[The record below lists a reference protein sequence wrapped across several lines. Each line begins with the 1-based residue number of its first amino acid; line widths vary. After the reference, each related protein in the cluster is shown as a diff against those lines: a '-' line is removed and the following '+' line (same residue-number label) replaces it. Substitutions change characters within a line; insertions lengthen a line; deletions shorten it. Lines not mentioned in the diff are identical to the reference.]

1 MADFATATCYRSFT
15 TTTPSPGSLDMS
27 TRPKILLVEDTVPL
41 AHTYQEYLRQQ
52 PYDITH
58 VETGGDALDQIANG
72 SPDMLL
78 LDLELPD
85 MNGMEILKHL
95 SENEIPIPVVV
106 ITAHGSIGIAVSA
119 MQAGAKDFLV
129 KPFSA
134 DRLRVTVAN
143 TIEAAQLAGIVADYR
158 EKIDRDSFGDFVGR
172 SLAMQ
177 NLYRILESA
186 APSDATVFLTGESGT
201 GKELC
206 ANAIHQYSRRARA
219 TLVAINCGA
228 IPDELMESELFG
240 HVRGAFTGA
249 TQDRVGAVE
258 AADGGTL
265 FLDEICEMKLD
276 LQVKL
281 LRFLQSQ
288 EFMRVGETKKR
299 TVNARIVCATNRDP
313 HLEVREGRLRED
325 LFYRL
330 HVVPVGVPPL
340 RDRDDDPLILAEHFL
355 NDYAKQERKTFDGF
369 SREAAAA
376 IVAYDWPG
384 NVRELQNV
392 IRNMVV
398 MNSGG
403 EISPATLPPQIATLA
418 PGGVA
423 SGESGGATHRPSAG
437 LASAESAQM
446 PNKPSEIR
454 ALEDIER
461 DAIEHA
467 IELCDGNVRMAA
479 TYLEVSPATLYRKR
493 AKWDDAASE

>member
-1 MADFATATCYRSFT
+1 
-15 TTTPSPGSLDMS
+15 MS

-58 VETGGDALDQIANG
+58 VETGGDGLDQIANG

-206 ANAIHQYSRRARA
+206 ANAIHQYSRRSRH
-219 TLVAINCGA
+219 TLVPINCGA

-288 EFMRVGETKKR
+288 EFMRVGESKARNVST
-299 TVNARIVCATNRDP
+299 RIVCATNRDP

-330 HVVPVGVPPL
+330 HVVPVSVPPL

-355 NDYAKQERKTFDGF
+355 ADYTQQERKNFTGF
-369 SREAAAA
+369 SRDAAAA

-392 IRNMVV
+392 IRNLVV
-398 MNSGG
+398 MNDGDEVG
-403 EISPATLPPQIATLA
+403 TEILPPQIATLV

-423 SGESGGATHRPSAG
+423 SGDTSLRATSSLAPQNGGQNTP
-437 LASAESAQM
+437 M
-446 PNKPSEIR
+446 PNAPDDIR
-454 ALEDIER
+454 PLDDIER

-467 IELCDGNVRMAA
+467 IEICDGNVRMAA

-493 AKWDDAASE
+493 AKWDGIEAE